1 MSLLVVEKLSKHYNA
16 RRAVDGISFTLRRGE
31 IAALLGMNGAG
42 KTTTLRMLT
51 GYITPTAGQVLLNGE
66 NIIAEREKL
75 LSHIGYLPENPALY
89 HDMTIEEFLV
99 HMYRLRVA
107 DPAGEEMAV
116 QRALEQCALLERR
129 YDYIASLSAGFRKRT
144 GLAQA
149 IIHNPEVL
157 LLDEPIA
164 DLDPRQIREIKNLLG
179 ALRAEHAILI
189 SSHILKEVHEIA
201 DRIFLMHEG
210 RILAETESS
219 AIPEGELEDW
229 FMRHTEAA
237 A

>member
-1 MSLLVVEKLSKHYNA
+1 MLRVENLSKHFGS
-16 RRAVDGISFTLRRGE
+16 RRAVDGVSFTLQRGE
-31 IAALLGMNGAG
+31 ISALLGMNGAG
-42 KTTTLRMLT
+42 KTTALRMLT
-51 GYITPTAGQVLLNGE
+51 GYITPGAGQVLLNGE

-75 LSHIGYLPENPALY
+75 LRNIGYLPETPALY
-89 HDMTIEEFLV
+89 NDMTVEDFLTY
-99 HMYRLRVA
+99 MYRLRVA
-107 DPAGEEMAV
+107 DR
-116 QRALEQCALLERR
+116 QRETDAIESALQRCALAERR
-129 YDYIASLSAGFRKRT
+129 HDYIASLSAGFRKRV

-164 DLDPRQIREIKNLLG
+164 DLDPRQIREIKGLL
-179 ALRAEHAILI
+179 AELRRDHAVLV
-189 SSHILKEVHEIA
+189 SSHILKEVHEFA

-210 RILAETESS
+210 KIRAEAEASS
-219 AIPEGELEDW
+219 IAAGELENW

>member
-1 MSLLVVEKLSKHYNA
+1 MLTVEYLSKHYNS
-16 RRAVDGISFTLRRGE
+16 RRAVDRVSFTLRRGE

-51 GYITPTAGQVLLNGE
+51 GYITPTSGQVLLAGE

-75 LSHIGYLPENPALY
+75 LSHIGYLPETPALY
-89 HDMTIEEFLV
+89 NDMTVEDFLAYL
-99 HMYRLRVA
+99 YRLRVA
-107 DPAGEEMAV
+107 EPRGEAE
-116 QRALEQCALLERR
+116 ALEKALKRCGLTERR
-129 YDYIASLSAGFRKRT
+129 HDYIASLSAGFRKRV

-164 DLDPRQIREIKNLLG
+164 DLDPRQIREIKGLL
-179 ALRAEHAILI
+179 AELRQDHAVLA
-189 SSHILKEVHEIA
+189 SSHILKEVHEFA

-210 RILAETESS
+210 RILAEAESKS
-219 AIPEGELEDW
+219 IPAGELENW
-229 FMRHTEAA
+229 FMRHTEVAA
-237 A
+237 

>member
-1 MSLLVVEKLSKHYNA
+1 MLTVENLSKHYNS
-16 RRAVDGISFTLRRGE
+16 RRAVDSVSFTLRRGE
-31 IAALLGMNGAG
+31 ISALLGMNGAG

-51 GYITPTAGQVLLNGE
+51 GYITPTTGEVLLNGE

-75 LSHIGYLPENPALY
+75 LSHIGYLPETPALY
-89 HDMTIEEFLV
+89 NDMTVEDFLV
-99 HMYRLRVA
+99 YMYRLRVA
-107 DPAGEEMAV
+107 EQKGETDAIEK
-116 QRALEQCALLERR
+116 ALKRCALGERR
-129 YDYIASLSAGFRKRT
+129 HDYIASLSAGFRKRV

-164 DLDPRQIREIKNLLG
+164 DLDPRQIREIKSLLSE
-179 ALRAEHAILI
+179 LRQDHAVLV
-189 SSHILKEVHEIA
+189 SSHILKEVHEFA

-210 RILAETESS
+210 RILAEAESK
-219 AIPEGELEDW
+219 AIPAGELENW

>member
-1 MSLLVVEKLSKHYNA
+1 DVF
-16 RRAVDGISFTLRRGE
+16 RRGPEQGRTLRRGE
-31 IAALLGMNGAG
+31 ISALLGMNGAG

-51 GYITPTAGQVLLNGE
+51 GYITPTTGEVLLNGE

-75 LSHIGYLPENPALY
+75 LSHIGYLPETPALY
-89 HDMTIEEFLV
+89 NDMTVEDFLV
-99 HMYRLRVA
+99 YMYRLRVA
-107 DPAGEEMAV
+107 EQQGETDAIEK
-116 QRALEQCALLERR
+116 ALKRCALGERR
-129 YDYIASLSAGFRKRT
+129 HDYIASLSAGFRKRV

-164 DLDPRQIREIKNLLG
+164 DLDPRQIREIKSLLSE
-179 ALRAEHAILI
+179 LRQDHAVLV
-189 SSHILKEVHEIA
+189 SSHILKEVHEFA

-210 RILAETESS
+210 RILAEAESK
-219 AIPEGELEDW
+219 AIPAGELENW